1 MLRPFALRKKHNA
14 GEVDEGEFSDV
25 SLNFTGMGV
34 LTDEGVVWES
44 LFYKLPLPKTL
55 KSLGYHHCPVNSRA
69 LAHSITGSH
78 PAPSGLTGGITRHSQ
93 AFPGPALL
101 KRERAAPESP

>member
-1 MLRPFALRKKHNA
+1 MK
-14 GEVDEGEFSDV
+14 G
-25 SLNFTGMGV
+25 
-34 LTDEGVVWES
+34 S

-69 LAHSITGSH
+69 LAHSITGPH

-101 KRERAAPESP
+101 KRERAAPESPQKHLKTRVTGAFQI